1 LERVGDS
8 DSTTPPISSA
18 RDGAFDPAFNRK
30 GWTMKLVEPAFE
42 SGGDLLRA
50 LSNAP
55 DVQARALNEKLVRQS
70 AELNRRLTEILE
82 LHNLQQR
89 QANELEDAYEE
100 IGQLRQANSALQ
112 EAVTQYK
119 VGATAAEDKISLL
132 ESEKASLQAQLDGAL
147 EESKI
152 LADRVVTAEAAA
164 RRSEDVVATSIKQIE
179 FLNTE
184 LMTTSAERFKIV
196 AAMQG
201 EQKRQRSVFGQQKSI
216 LENKLQEK
224 EALTATQGMKI
235 KQLEGVRDELERRV
249 RVIEVLLMSER
260 EAAERK
266 TGRTTETRGAT
277 G

>member
-1 LERVGDS
+1 
-8 DSTTPPISSA
+8 
-18 RDGAFDPAFNRK
+18 
-30 GWTMKLVEPAFE
+30 MKLVEPAFE